1 MIGGVAAIL
10 PDTLD
15 FRITR
20 YLERYDAE
28 IDPGPEPDARRIA
41 TQLAEAMERAY
52 ATGEPQDVML
62 HNIRLSADLWRQYTV
77 HFDSDR
83 DEVAVGIGPLV
94 NGGWV
99 PVQGSD
105 RTPVSSPP
113 PTRADGA
120 HSSPPPRHED
130 SRNAARIKVG
140 APLAR
145 VHEAKTTIDV
155 FGGPSYKFERRG
167 DELEVHFLDWHRRW
181 SHSLTL
187 AAVCG
192 TGTASIAALAEWLIP
207 GGRTDSPLWAGLVVG
222 LGFAS
227 HVLMDQLGHL
237 GCNLLYPLSKRRTG
251 GLRLLH
257 SGDVIPNILTVWTA
271 TAMIILSLDRFS
283 TQPHLSPLWLVG
295 IAIWL
300 PVVLLGG
307 RYRWQRSR
315 AVPGPK
321 PVSQQPVSDT
331 NPDEM

>member
-1 MIGGVAAIL
+1 MGGIAAIL

-41 TQLAEAMERAY
+41 TQLVEVMERAY

-83 DEVAVGIGPLV
+83 DAVAVGIGPLV
-94 NGGWV
+94 NGGRV

-105 RTPVSSPP
+105 RPPMSSPP
-113 PTRADGA
+113 PAKADGA
-120 HSSPPPRHED
+120 PLSPPQRQEN
-130 SRNAARIKVG
+130 SGNAARIKVS

-145 VHEAKTTIDV
+145 VHEAKMTIDV
-155 FGGPSYKFERRG
+155 FSGPSFKFERRG

-181 SHSLTL
+181 SHSFTL

-192 TGTASIAALAEWLIP
+192 IGTASVAALAEWFSH
-207 GGRTDSPLWAGLVVG
+207 GGRTGFPLWAGLVVG
-222 LGFAS
+222 LGFVS
-227 HVLMDQLGHL
+227 HVLTDQLGHL
-237 GCNLLYPLSKRRTG
+237 GCNLLYPFSRRRTN

-257 SGDVIPNILTVWTA
+257 SGDVIPNFLTVWSA

-283 TQPHLSPLWLVG
+283 TQPILSPLWLAG
-295 IAIWL
+295 LAIWL

-307 RYRWQRSR
+307 LYQWQRSR
-315 AVPGPK
+315 AVSGPK
-321 PVSQQPVSDT
+321 PVSQQQVPVPE
-331 NPDEM
+331 PDEI